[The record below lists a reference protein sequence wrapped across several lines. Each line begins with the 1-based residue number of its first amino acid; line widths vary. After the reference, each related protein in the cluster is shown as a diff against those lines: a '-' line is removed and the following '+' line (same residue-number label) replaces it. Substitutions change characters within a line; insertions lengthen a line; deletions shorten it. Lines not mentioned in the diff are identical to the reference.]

1 MASTFTHSP
10 DCDDLMIGRY
20 VRRVRDIDP
29 DLLLGTA
36 AYTTEQGLWWRG
48 KCDCGNRKLKAVD
61 TELATQ
67 RRAQR
72 HAFNADRVSRI
83 SDLVNQRAAI
93 RAELEGVS
101 K

>member
-1 MASTFTHSP
+1 MPLTFTHSP
-10 DCDDLMIGRY
+10 DCDDLMVGRY
-20 VRRVRDIDP
+20 VRRVRDTDP
-29 DLLLGTA
+29 DHLLGTA

-61 TELATQ
+61 TELATA

-72 HAFNADRVSRI
+72 YAFNASRI
-83 SDLVNQRAAI
+83 TVIQDLITQRAAI
-93 RAELEGVS
+93 RAELEGT